1 MIFCTPAAAAT
12 CRGLLFPQSQ
22 SSPSGFSSPPRS
34 TCSRVSESPIA
45 EASCKKVRYINDAI
59 KNCKVKKSK

>member
-1 MIFCTPAAAAT
+1 MIFCTPAVAAT

-45 EASCKKVRYINDAI
+45 EASCKKSRIVMTLLKII
-59 KNCKVKKSK
+59 KI